1 MSQRENPRKKTSD
14 GAAGRKKSR
23 QKKYIKQTLWEAAAV
38 GMSVFAAGC
47 LLWSA
52 AAPPRRNASALVY
65 FTNKIETEISGAA
78 EIDYTPR
85 KVALLRQCATGSE
98 ALETAVSF
106 TSLSVSE
113 LTEYLTVE
121 RFGNSD
127 GAMIVLSGLPDRSEA
142 PLILGTLINYVQ
154 KSFDSEEL
162 KVISFCDIE
171 RQPGFPFVETSLS
184 AGIAAGGIYFLILR
198 KIRADRHARKAT
210 KRTAEGAHY
219 KHAATGGD
227 SRPEQSRPPRIP
239 EKRYIETAM
248 LKAVSLG
255 RTNSTAPEGLEKSG
269 YIHAAR
275 VLMENTL
282 GNAVPIETVTR
293 SKTPVIAICAAHGE
307 NVPAKAPP
315 VQDEMAGH
323 TAAVSKGLVPMQT
336 TPPAPKR
343 EIPLDSTF
351 ASYLSCALASLGC
364 RTALIECDLTK
375 PVIGKIFR
383 KAGAGG
389 LADMAAGRCTIWEA
403 LLPNARKGVDI
414 ICDSKPYPAPAAI
427 FSAPFFGGLI
437 KYLSSQYDMILLH
450 TPKGWDCPEWELIY
464 RHCTGVAA
472 VAKDGETPD
481 KTCAMGILD
490 AKGRF
495 TALASVAD
503 VTTPE
508 PVAEETARDNKA
520 VKSVKA
526 IKSANKEAPVKKGLF
541 RRGRDIKKATL
552 PASPAAGKKLSP
564 ENTVPGPPADVI
576 RVAVPEVKRQP
587 PKVRR

>member
-1 MSQRENPRKKTSD
+1 MSQRETTRKKTSD

-65 FTNKIETEISGAA
+65 FTNKTETEISGNA

-198 KIRADRHARKAT
+198 KIRADRHARKTT

-219 KHAATGGD
+219 KHAAAGGD

-282 GNAVPIETVTR
+282 VNAVTIEGMTR

-307 NVPAKAPP
+307 AVPAKAVP

-351 ASYLSCALASLGC
+351 AAYLSCALASLGC

-383 KAGAGG
+383 KSGAGG

-472 VAKDGETPD
+472 VASDGETPD

-541 RRGRDIKKATL
+541 RKGRDTKKATS
-552 PASPAAGKKLSP
+552 PASPTAREKHSP
-564 ENTVPGPPADVI
+564 EISPPDPQKAVI
-576 RVAVPEVKRQP
+576 RVAVPEIKRQP
-587 PKVRR
+587 PKVRL